1 MLYPWI
7 ALGVLFLLLGGIGV
21 VLPLLPTTPF
31 VILAAACFARSSPRM
46 HGWLLRSELFGPIL
60 VDWENSKCVSR
71 RVKTLALF
79 MMAVV
84 GGISI
89 VFYIPAGWPRFIGL
103 VLIGLGCLTV
113 LKLKT
118 CPFQKP

>member
-1 MLYPWI
+1 M
-7 ALGVLFLLLGGIGV
+7 FLLLGGIGV

-46 HGWLLRSELFGPIL
+46 HGWLLHSELFGPML
-60 VDWENSKCVSR
+60 RDWEANRCISYK
-71 RVKTLALF
+71 VKWLALF

-89 VFYIPAGWPRFIGL
+89 WFFVPAGWPRIAGLGL
-103 VLIGLGCLTV
+103 VGAGCLTV
-113 LKLKT
+113 LSLKT
-118 CPFQKP
+118 CPRKKP

>member
-1 MLYPWI
+1 LYLWI
-7 ALGVLFLLLGGIGV
+7 TLGLLFLLLGGIGI

-31 VILAAACFARSSPRM
+31 VILAAACFARSSPKL

-60 VDWENSKCVSR
+60 RDWERNKCLSP
-71 RVKTLALF
+71 KIKALAIS
-79 MMAVV
+79 MMTVV
-84 GGISI
+84 GGIS
-89 VFYIPAGWPRFIGL
+89 VLFFVPAGWSQMAGL
-103 VLIGLGCLTV
+103 GLLGLGCLAV

>member
-1 MLYPWI
+1 MYIWI
-7 ALGVLFLLLGGIGV
+7 ALGLLFLLLGGIGV
-21 VLPLLPTTPF
+21 ALPLLPTTPF

-46 HGWLLRSELFGPIL
+46 HHWLLRSDMFGPML
-60 VDWENSKCVSR
+60 QEWEDNKCVSP

-79 MMAVV
+79 MMVV
-84 GGISI
+84 FGGISI
-89 VFYIPAGWPRFIGL
+89 VFFMPAGWPVLAGL
-103 VLIGLGCLTV
+103 ALLGLGCLTV